1 MPRAPEPGGCDVGER
16 GSLGIRPWQKTA
28 GSPAILGDRPE
39 DRRFCVPPFDG
50 CALVSNSGLRPRYGR
65 PSCPIGTAS
74 VAAPD
79 PHSDVEQTAF
89 YGASALSR
97 SVRTRQAR
105 LCRRLRTLNRENE
118 HMHHMRASHQGTC
131 HLKRSAS
138 KPSSGVFAVERWLT
152 STGRAFYNSRPSWG
166 HSSAGRA
173 PAWHAGGRRFDPVW
187 LHHDD
192 VPIV

>member
-1 MPRAPEPGGCDVGER
+1 MVASG

-39 DRRFCVPPFDG
+39 DRRFCVPAFRRVCPCQQF
-50 CALVSNSGLRPRYGR
+50 GLA
-65 PSCPIGTAS
+65 PSIRTSELSDRHRECRCS
-74 VAAPD
+74 WH

-97 SVRTRQAR
+97 SVRARQAR

-131 HLKRSAS
+131 HVKRSAS
-138 KPSSGVFAVERWLT
+138 KPWSGIFADEPWLT
-152 STGRAFYNSRPSWG
+152 STGRAFYSSRPFVG
-166 HSSAGRA
+166 
-173 PAWHAGGRRFDPVW
+173 P
-187 LHHDD
+187 
-192 VPIV
+192 